1 MQSPLILLAG
11 FSIDVSQNPERN
23 PECVWVMGDEIAGFI
38 WSEEVEN
45 GMEKLKAISDK
56 Y

>member
-1 MQSPLILLAG
+1 MQSPLSLSGG

-38 WSEEVEN
+38 RNEEVGMRN
-45 GMEKLKAISDK
+45 GDAESHFG
-56 Y
+56 

>member
-23 PECVWVMGDEIAGFI
+23 PECVWVMGDEVAGFI
-38 WSEEVEN
+38 RSDEVELRN
-45 GMEKLKAISDK
+45 GDAESRFG
-56 Y
+56 